1 MLNPRKGG
9 QTTAKARYYSIDE
22 GAGQEATV
30 QPKETLWSACRGHF
44 RDGKHATC
52 TGRDIDDLPGN
63 QNCVENSKSGTVSSF
78 GET

>member
-1 MLNPRKGG
+1 MVNPRKGG

-52 TGRDIDDLPGN
+52 TGRDIDDLPCN